1 MRSNE
6 IYQKS
11 KKEKEKLYKKYKN
24 FDDLFAEII
33 QSEVKFYGSIKKI
46 PFDVMVETSKIGYEY
61 IWITNEGYGAKNF
74 KGSVVNVFKGICTLS
89 EFDYLKDVE
98 QYKELIELNSEM
110 TKGPF
115 ESAEFK
121 YIYSDYLK
129 KVFAEG
135 KFKNFWEE
143 KYFKYTL
150 VKIKE
155 ISRSYKEVL
164 FMDDTVK
171 YLRENEFVDFET
183 LYLKVVAITEEKK
196 ENKVKVE
203 WRLSKNGEIYA
214 GTLDIPGTLKKL
226 KKGKKLHLY
235 GKEISYKDYLKNSK
249 GKIKA
254 NAYYGFP
261 KHVAKWVKAQILNQ
275 KAMNAL

>member
-1 MRSNE
+1 MRANE
-6 IYQKS
+6 IYAKS
-11 KKEKEKLYKKYKN
+11 RKEKEKLYKKYKN

-33 QSEVKFYGSIKKI
+33 QSEVEFYGSIKRI
-46 PFDVMVETSKIGYEY
+46 PFDVIVETSKIAYEY

-74 KGSVVNVFKGICTLS
+74 KGSVVNAFKGICTLS
-89 EFDYLKDVE
+89 EFDCLKDVE
-98 QYKELIELNSEM
+98 QYKELIELNFEM
-110 TKGPF
+110 TNGTF

-121 YIYSDYLK
+121 YIYSDFLK
-129 KVFAEG
+129 KVFAVG
-135 KFKNFWEE
+135 KFNNFWEE

-150 VKIKE
+150 DKIKK

-214 GTLDIPGTLKKL
+214 GTLDIPGTLKKI

-249 GKIKA
+249 GKIKV

>member
-1 MRSNE
+1 MRANE
-6 IYQKS
+6 IYAKS
-11 KKEKEKLYKKYKN
+11 RKEKEKLYKKYKN

-33 QSEVKFYGSIKKI
+33 QSEAKFYGSIKKI

-74 KGSVVNVFKGICTLS
+74 KGSVVNAFKGICTLS

-121 YIYSDYLK
+121 YIYSYFLK

-143 KYFKYTL
+143 KSFKYTL

-155 ISRSYKEVL
+155 ISRSYREVL

-203 WRLSKNGEIYA
+203 WRLSKNGEIYT
-214 GTLDIPGTLKKL
+214 GSLDIPGSLKKL

-235 GKEISYKDYLKNSK
+235 GKEISYRDYLKNSR
-249 GKIKA
+249 GKIKVD
-254 NAYYGFP
+254 AYYGFP
-261 KHVAKWVKAQILNQ
+261 AHIAKWVKAEILNQ
-275 KAMNAL
+275 KAMNAI

>member
-1 MRSNE
+1 MRANE
-6 IYQKS
+6 IYAKS
-11 KKEKEKLYKKYKN
+11 RKEKEKLYKKYKK
-24 FDDLFAEII
+24 FDDPFAEII
-33 QSEVKFYGSIKKI
+33 QSEAKFYGSIKKI
-46 PFDVMVETSKIGYEY
+46 SFDVMVETSKIGYEY

-74 KGSVVNVFKGICTLS
+74 KGSVVNAFKGICTLS

-98 QYKELIELNSEM
+98 QYKELIELNSEIS
-110 TKGPF
+110 KGPF

-121 YIYSDYLK
+121 YIYSYFLK

-143 KYFKYTL
+143 KSFKYTL

-155 ISRSYKEVL
+155 ISRSYREVL

-183 LYLKVVAITEEKK
+183 LFLKVVAITEEKK

-214 GTLDIPGTLKKL
+214 GTLDIPGSLKKL

-235 GKEISYKDYLKNSK
+235 GKEISYRDYLKNSR
-249 GKIKA
+249 GKIKVD
-254 NAYYGFP
+254 AYYGFP
-261 KHVAKWVKAQILNQ
+261 AHVAKWVKAQILNQ
-275 KAMNAL
+275 KAMNVL

>member
-11 KKEKEKLYKKYKN
+11 RKEKEKLYKKYKN

-33 QSEVKFYGSIKKI
+33 QSEVKYYGSIKKI

-74 KGSVVNVFKGICTLS
+74 KGSVVNAFKGICTLS

-110 TKGPF
+110 TKEPF

-121 YIYSDYLK
+121 YIYSYFLK

-143 KYFKYTL
+143 KSFKYTL

-155 ISRSYKEVL
+155 ISRSYREVL

-183 LYLKVVAITEEKK
+183 LFLKVVAITEEKK
-196 ENKVKVE
+196 ENKIKVE

-214 GTLDIPGTLKKL
+214 GTLDIPGTLKKI

-249 GKIKA
+249 GKIKVD
-254 NAYYGFP
+254 AYYGFP
-261 KHVAKWVKAQILNQ
+261 QHVAKWVKAQILNG
-275 KAMNAL
+275 KAMNAI

>member
-1 MRSNE
+1 MRANE
-6 IYQKS
+6 IYAKS
-11 KKEKEKLYKKYKN
+11 RKEKEKLYKKYKN

-33 QSEVKFYGSIKKI
+33 QSEAKFYDSIKKI
-46 PFDVMVETSKIGYEY
+46 PFGVMAETSKIGYEY

-74 KGSVVNVFKGICTLS
+74 KGSVVNAFKGICTLS

-110 TKGPF
+110 TNGPF

-121 YIYSDYLK
+121 YIYSDFLK

-143 KYFKYTL
+143 KSFKYTL

-203 WRLSKNGEIYA
+203 WRLSKNGEIYV
-214 GTLDIPGTLKKL
+214 GTLDIPGTLKKI
-226 KKGKKLHLY
+226 KRGKKLHLY

-249 GKIKA
+249 GKIKV